1 MPKNPDLNGLIH
13 KNYDS
18 ESEMAI
24 SMGWSRQ
31 RLNRITNGK
40 KVPDLFEVKSI
51 ADALHTSFMDVA
63 HIFLPSE
70 SPNVDSQ

>member
-1 MPKNPDLNGLIH
+1 MPKNPNLNGLIH

-40 KVPDLFEVKSI
+40 KVPDLIEVNCI
-51 ADALHTSFMDVA
+51 ANALNTSFS
-63 HIFLPSE
+63 FG
-70 SPNVDSQ
+70 